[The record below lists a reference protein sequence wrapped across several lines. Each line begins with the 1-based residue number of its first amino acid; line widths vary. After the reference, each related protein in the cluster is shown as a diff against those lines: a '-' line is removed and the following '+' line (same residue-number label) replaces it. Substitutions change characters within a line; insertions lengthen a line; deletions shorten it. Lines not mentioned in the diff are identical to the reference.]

1 MVSNANTYVIVLALL
16 IPLIMHAGATKSSP
30 FGDSSSGYIQINET
44 TGSNMFYWLFPSQ
57 EADAKIAPLI
67 LWLEGGPG
75 MPGTF
80 QIAAGMGPYRIV
92 NNTLVPNEYTWNVN
106 CSLLF
111 VDNPVGVGFSF
122 TNTSDGIPQS
132 ADEVARDLYIFLV
145 EFYERY
151 PQYLQVMHF
160 FFSFSPSLNSILF
173 YFIYSMQCL
182 SHVDKFHYAHRW
194 ICTSLARVTVASL
207 FHG

>member
-1 MVSNANTYVIVLALL
+1 MVMFSHANIYVVILALL
-16 IPLIMHAGATKSSP
+16 ISLITRIEATEPSP

-44 TGSNMFYWLFPSQ
+44 TGSNMFYWLFPPQ

-92 NNTLVPNEYTWNVN
+92 NNSLVTNEYTWNVN

-122 TNTSDGIPQS
+122 ANTSDGIPQS

-145 EFYERY
+145 GFYEHY
-151 PQYLQVMHF
+151 PQYLQVMQWIFCFYIQMQSYFVAEHF
-160 FFSFSPSLNSILF
+160 F
-173 YFIYSMQCL
+173 
-182 SHVDKFHYAHRW
+182 
-194 ICTSLARVTVASL
+194 
-207 FHG
+207 